1 MLRHAAKSFGAV
13 QALVDGSIELYP
25 GEAHA
30 LVGENGAGK
39 STLVKILAGVYQPDA
54 GSLLADGLQIT
65 LNGPAAALAA
75 GIAVI
80 YQEPALFPDLSVAEN
95 MFIGRQPLGSGR
107 RIDRRAMRTEAAAIF
122 ARLGVAL
129 DPARIARGLSIADQ
143 QVVEIGKAISLEAR
157 VIVMDEPTAALS
169 AAEVDRL
176 FDVVRALRAAG
187 TAVLFISHRLEEV
200 FALCQRVTVMR
211 DGRQVLSRE
220 LEGLVAGDLVRAMV
234 GRELAERPPGEQ
246 VAPGEPLLTVDRLT
260 REGVFTDISF
270 TVRAGEIVALAGLV
284 GSGRS
289 EVARAI
295 FGIDRYD
302 AGAVTLRGQRLRRGS
317 PTGAMAAGV
326 GFVPEDRRQQG
337 LVMDMSVQQNV
348 ALASLGRLRHGGLIR
363 ASAERAMAA
372 DWASRLKIKYGRLKD
387 PVSMLSGGNQQ
398 KVVLAKWL
406 GRKPAVLIVDEPT
419 RGIDVATKAEVHHL
433 LVQLARDGVGVLM
446 ISSELPEVLRI
457 SDRILV
463 MREGRLMTELAHA
476 QASEEEILAAATG
489 QPTAGVPTPGQDKQG
504 GRGTVST
511 ALVSQSERP
520 PAPAGTGARKLTE
533 RAFRIRESGIVVVLV
548 VFVAVT
554 ASVQPRFLNITN
566 IQFILVNTTVFA
578 LLALGE
584 TMVVISRNYDLSV
597 GSVLGLSA
605 YLSASLFGGHP
616 GFPIPLAFLAGLGIG
631 LGCGML
637 NGIMVAAGRVP
648 SLVVTLATLYI
659 FRGIDIL
666 IVGGKEVVANSLP
679 SAFLEIPKATVLGI
693 PAVAIA
699 IAVVIAIGAYYL
711 RSFRSGRELYAMGS
725 NPEAA
730 RLAGIGVGRRV
741 FVAFT
746 VSGAIAGV
754 AGVLWAAQ
762 YGTIDST
769 AGTGYELQVISA
781 VVVGGVAIFGGS
793 GSAVGAALGA
803 LLLNTIS
810 SALYVLGISPF
821 WNQAIFGFLLLLAI
835 TLDRFISLRLT
846 AALRVRGARHE

>member
-1 MLRHAAKSFGAV
+1 
-13 QALVDGSIELYP
+13 
-25 GEAHA
+25 
-30 LVGENGAGK
+30 
-39 STLVKILAGVYQPDA
+39 
-54 GSLLADGLQIT
+54 
-65 LNGPAAALAA
+65 
-75 GIAVI
+75 
-80 YQEPALFPDLSVAEN
+80 
-95 MFIGRQPLGSGR
+95 
-107 RIDRRAMRTEAAAIF
+107 
-122 ARLGVAL
+122 
-129 DPARIARGLSIADQ
+129 
-143 QVVEIGKAISLEAR
+143 
-157 VIVMDEPTAALS
+157 
-169 AAEVDRL
+169 
-176 FDVVRALRAAG
+176 
-187 TAVLFISHRLEEV
+187 
-200 FALCQRVTVMR
+200 
-211 DGRQVLSRE
+211 
-220 LEGLVAGDLVRAMV
+220 MV

-302 AGAVTLRGQRLRRGS
+302 AGAVTVRGQRLRRGS

-348 ALASLGRLRHGGLIR
+348 ALASLGRLRRGGLIR
-363 ASAERAMAA
+363 ASAERALAA
-372 DWASRLKIKYGRLKD
+372 DWGARLTIKYGRLKD

-446 ISSELPEVLRI
+446 ISSELPEVLQI

-476 QASEEEILAAATG
+476 DASEEKILAAATG
-489 QPTAGVPTPGQDKQG
+489 QAAP
-504 GRGTVST
+504 GRGQE
-511 ALVSQSERP
+511 AGASERHAGPRAAP
-520 PAPAGTGARKLTE
+520 PAPAGEGARKLTE
-533 RAFRIRESGIVVVLV
+533 RAFRARESGILVVLV
-548 VFVAVT
+548 VFVTVT
-554 ASVQPRFLNITN
+554 WSVQHRFLNSTN

-605 YLSASLFGGHP
+605 YLSASLFGQHHGI
-616 GFPIPLAFLAGLGIG
+616 PIPLVFLAGLGIG
-631 LGCGML
+631 LGCGLL
-637 NGIMVAAGRVP
+637 NGLMVSVGRVP

-679 SAFLEIPKATVLGI
+679 SSFTDIPKATVLGI
-693 PAVAIA
+693 PDLAIV

-711 RSFRSGRELYAMGS
+711 RVVPLRPGAVRD
-725 NPEAA
+725 
-730 RLAGIGVGRRV
+730 GIQPGRRAAGRDPGRPARV
-741 FVAFT
+741 RRVHGERRHRGGRR
-746 VSGAIAGV
+746 GA
-754 AGVLWAAQ
+754 
-762 YGTIDST
+762 
-769 AGTGYELQVISA
+769 
-781 VVVGGVAIFGGS
+781 VGG
-793 GSAVGAALGA
+793 AVRHHR
-803 LLLNTIS
+803 
-810 SALYVLGISPF
+810 
-821 WNQAIFGFLLLLAI
+821 
-835 TLDRFISLRLT
+835 LDRGHRLR
-846 AALRVRGARHE
+846 APGGVRRRGRRGGDLRRERQRGRRGARRAAAQHDQLRALRAGHLAVLGPGDLGFPAHPGDRPGPVHRGPADRRAAAEEDPPCLSAPLLETLRPALLKEALRWETGLARAGRDHRHRRLGGVLASSSPASTSSTWACPTARSRS